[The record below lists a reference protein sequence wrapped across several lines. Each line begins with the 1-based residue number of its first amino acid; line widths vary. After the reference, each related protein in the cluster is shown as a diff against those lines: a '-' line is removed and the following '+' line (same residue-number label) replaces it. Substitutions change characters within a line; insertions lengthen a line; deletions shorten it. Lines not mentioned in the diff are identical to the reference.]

1 VNHLGRAPELS
12 VAHSRS
18 PVVHSHRP
26 LAPCMSSTVRVASH
40 TTADM
45 RAELKRRRSGE
56 DGRIPIERQWE
67 RHCYQGRNLDGDFDV
82 VDTAP
87 VGQATRT
94 PTPLAGFGGG
104 CMVLA
109 LHHRMVVWPRKFWP
123 HLLEKYDRSVNL
135 IEFLRIYSTSILA
148 AGGDEAIMA
157 NYFPVALTGTTRS
170 WLMNLPKGSLTS

>member
-12 VAHSRS
+12 VAHSCS

-123 HLLEKYDRSVNL
+123 ICWRSMIGV
-135 IEFLRIYSTSILA
+135 STSSSSY
-148 AGGDEAIMA
+148 GST
-157 NYFPVALTGTTRS
+157 PPRS
-170 WLMNLPKGSLTS
+170 SPQEEMRPSWPTISRWP

>member
-1 VNHLGRAPELS
+1 
-12 VAHSRS
+12 
-18 PVVHSHRP
+18 
-26 LAPCMSSTVRVASH
+26 
-40 TTADM
+40 M

-94 PTPLAGFGGG
+94 PTPLAGSEGG
-104 CMVLA
+104 CMALA
-109 LHHRMVVWPRKFWP
+109 LHHRMVVWPHKFWP

>member
-1 VNHLGRAPELS
+1 
-12 VAHSRS
+12 
-18 PVVHSHRP
+18 
-26 LAPCMSSTVRVASH
+26 
-40 TTADM
+40 M

-135 IEFLRIYSTSILA
+135 IEFLWIYSTSILA